1 MTPSDRSHKP
11 PLPAA
16 RWPLFRTLRGLTA
29 ANLNRDLAAGLTL
42 AAIAIPE
49 QMATARLGGFPP
61 QIGFFAFM
69 AGTLAFAAFGSSRR
83 LSVGADSTI
92 TPIFAG
98 SLALLAATG
107 SPEYAALAA
116 ALALLVGAMLIAG
129 GIIGLG
135 WIADLLSKPVITGF
149 LAGISIHIVLSQ
161 APTILG
167 VPSVGGTL
175 ADRMAALVTHLGAT
189 NPLALAL
196 GLGVL
201 AVTYACERWNPRVPG
216 ALIGLV
222 AATAAVAAFGLE
234 KFGISVLGDVPSGL
248 PRFALPAVDLAQVYA
263 LIPLA
268 IVISLVVMTQTAATT
283 RSFAAAG
290 EPQDVDGDFIGVGAG
305 SVLAGLFGAFPVNT
319 SPPRTAIA
327 AEVGARSQVAG
338 LLAIA
343 VILGLAAFGTGL
355 LAHVPDAALAGM
367 LLFVA
372 QRIFRLQTFVDVY
385 RRAPGEFALILAT
398 MTAIVVLPIQTGV
411 VVGIFLSLLHGVY
424 IITRAVPIEFERVP
438 GTTVW
443 WPPHGT
449 EKGEKDEKDDG
460 VLVMALQAPLSFL
473 NAYDFRRGILDAVAQ
488 YGHDLRLV
496 VLEASSIV
504 AIDYTAA
511 DVLSDVIRTCRAD
524 GTDFAVARLE
534 SVRAQAAFQSFGL
547 VELLGADH
555 IFHSVEEA
563 IRTLGGG
570 GTDE

>member
-1 MTPSDRSHKP
+1 MSQSWPIFRS
-11 PLPAA
+11 
-16 RWPLFRTLRGLTA
+16 LRDLTA
-29 ANLNRDLAAGLTL
+29 ADLNHDLVAGLTL

-69 AGTLAFAAFGSSRR
+69 AGTLAFAAFGSSRL

-98 SLALLAATG
+98 SLALLAASG
-107 SPEYAALAA
+107 SPEYAELAA
-116 ALALLVGAMLIAG
+116 ALALLVGVILIGG
-129 GIIGLG
+129 GIIRFG
-135 WIADLLSKPVITGF
+135 WIADLLSRPVITGF

-161 APTILG
+161 APAVLG
-167 VPSVGGTL
+167 VPNISGTL
-175 ADRMAALVTHLGAT
+175 SARMAALATHLHET

-201 AVTYACERWNPRVPG
+201 AVTLGCERWNPRVPG

-234 KFGISVLGDVPSGL
+234 KFGIAVLGDVPAGL
-248 PRFALPAVDLAQVYA
+248 PRLALPAVDLAHVYA
-263 LIPLA
+263 LVPLA
-268 IVISLVVMTQTAATT
+268 IVISLVIMMQTAATT
-283 RSFAAAG
+283 RSFPAAG
-290 EPQDVDGDFIGVGAG
+290 ELPDVDRDFIGAGVGN
-305 SVLAGLFGAFPVNT
+305 VLAGLFGAFPVNT

-327 AEVGARSQVAG
+327 SEVGARSQVAG

-343 VILGLAAFGTGL
+343 IILALASFGTGL

-372 QRIFRLQTFVDVY
+372 QRIFRLQTFVEIY

-398 MTAIVVLPIQTGV
+398 MTAIVLLPIQTGV
-411 VVGIFLSLLHGVY
+411 VIGIFLSLLHGVF
-424 IITRAVPIEFERVP
+424 IITRALPIELERVP

-443 WPPHGT
+443 WPPHGS
-449 EKGEKDEKDDG
+449 EKGEKEDG
-460 VLVMALQAPLSFL
+460 VLVMAFQAPLSFL
-473 NAYDFRRGILDAVAQ
+473 NAYDFRRGIVGAMARHGGGV
-488 YGHDLRLV
+488 RLV
-496 VLEASSIV
+496 VLEAGGIA

-511 DVLSDVIRTCRAD
+511 DVLADLIRACRAE
-524 GTDFAVARLE
+524 GVDFAVARLE
-534 SVRAQAAFQSFGL
+534 SIRAQDAFESFGL

-563 IRTLGGG
+563 IRKRGPERRGPKG
-570 GTDE
+570 

>member
-1 MTPSDRSHKP
+1 MKPSGRSDKP
-11 PLPAA
+11 PKPAA
-16 RWPLFRTLRGLTA
+16 PWPLFRTLRGLTA
-29 ANLNRDLAAGLTL
+29 ADLSGDLAAGLTL

-49 QMATARLGGFPP
+49 QMATARLGGFAP
-61 QIGFFAFM
+61 QIGFYAFM
-69 AGTLAFAAFGSSRR
+69 AGTLGFAAFGSSRL

-98 SLALLAATG
+98 SLALLAASG
-107 SPEYAALAA
+107 SPEYGALAA

-161 APTILG
+161 APTVLG

-175 ADRMAALVTHLGAT
+175 SDRMAALATHLGAT
-189 NPLALAL
+189 NPLSVVL

-201 AVTYACERWNPRVPG
+201 AVTFACERWNPRVPG
-216 ALIGLV
+216 ALIALV

-234 KFGISVLGDVPSGL
+234 KYGISVLGDVPSGL
-248 PRFALPAVDLAQVYA
+248 PRFALPALDLAQVYA
-263 LIPLA
+263 LAPLA

-290 EPQDVDGDFIGVGAG
+290 EPQDIDRDFIGVGVG

-327 AEVGARSQVAG
+327 AEVGARSQAAG

-343 VILGLAAFGTGL
+343 VILALAGFGTGL

-385 RRAPGEFALILAT
+385 RRAPGEFALVLAT

-449 EKGEKDEKDDG
+449 EQGETEDG
-460 VLVMALQAPLSFL
+460 VLVMAFQAPLSFL
-473 NAYDFRRGILDAVAQ
+473 NAYDFRRGILDAVARH
-488 YGHDLRLV
+488 GRDLRMV

-511 DVLSDVIRTCRAD
+511 DVLSDVIRACRAE
-524 GTDFAVARLE
+524 GADFAVARLE
-534 SVRAQAAFQSFGL
+534 SIRAQESFQSFGL
-547 VELLGADH
+547 VELLGPDH

-563 IRTLGGG
+563 IRGLGGTRTG
-570 GTDE
+570 A